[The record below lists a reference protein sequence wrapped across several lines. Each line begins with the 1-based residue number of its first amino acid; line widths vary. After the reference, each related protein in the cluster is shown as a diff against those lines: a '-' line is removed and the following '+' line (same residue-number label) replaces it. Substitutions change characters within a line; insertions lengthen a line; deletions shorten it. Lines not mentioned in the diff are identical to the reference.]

1 MPLYHCVKIHLLSF
15 SNKLSTE
22 VGVFRLSWF
31 LTDFSCFRAPKSL
44 RVISQNLNKLHRPF
58 FIFPDNLCCSIRI
71 WQNIPS
77 GVKVRAL
84 QSPQN
89 GPRTQNFKIF
99 TFSRGYCAK
108 MLCVSSSEPI
118 LFCTLRGPLV
128 IPPSQFWASPKIL
141 ATATPGRPNPKKVFP
156 QLFKN
161 LSDGVHI
168 FACAIRG
175 PPRPTTDKISA
186 IVPWPTSSEK
196 NRRFLELCE
205 NFN

>member
-1 MPLYHCVKIHLLSF
+1 
-15 SNKLSTE
+15 
-22 VGVFRLSWF
+22 
-31 LTDFSCFRAPKSL
+31 L
-44 RVISQNLNKLHRPF
+44 RVISQNLNKVHGPF

-118 LFCTLRGPLV
+118 LFCTSRGPLV
-128 IPPSQFWASPKIL
+128 IPPASSGLALKFWPQPPQGGPTLKKFSPNYSKIL
-141 ATATPGRPNPKKVFP
+141 VTGSTFSHVLYHRQNFGNCTLAHFLG
-156 QLFKN
+156 
-161 LSDGVHI
+161 
-168 FACAIRG
+168 
-175 PPRPTTDKISA
+175 
-186 IVPWPTSSEK
+186 K

-205 NFN
+205 KFQLKKVTKCAPSSP